1 MRSGKH
7 DEQRK
12 DRKKAWC
19 IAICAV
25 LILGSAVAIRML
37 WQADD
42 ASAPAETEPEPEAA
56 ENTAL
61 PEEPEISDARY
72 PTVLSN
78 GQSFG
83 LRPFPDGI

>member
-1 MRSGKH
+1 MKSGKQ
-7 DEQRK
+7 DGQRK
-12 DRKKAWC
+12 GWKKAWMF
-19 IAICAV
+19 AICAV

-42 ASAPAETEPEPEAA
+42 ASAPAAALPEPQAA
-56 ENTAL
+56 EIAAL
-61 PEEPEISDARY
+61 PEEPEISDAKY